1 MPKVTITVHREENNR
16 FRGEVD
22 RFTVFSH
29 SDCPRSVVTYLKD
42 VARRLLG
49 DEIEFDVRGP

>member
-1 MPKVTITVHREENNR
+1 MPKVTITVRREDGNR
-16 FRGEVD
+16 FRGELD

-29 SDCPRSVVTYLKD
+29 SDCPKSVVTYLKD

-49 DEIEFDVRGP
+49 EAIEFDVRGP